1 MDSFRSSTKSVPD
14 QYMSFQY
21 NFNGWNEEESV
32 LFFKGSVFDQ
42 FDLPYYVDQVFVLI
56 LQIFSVDRVKTV
68 PLYRRFL
75 VDQNLNSFTELFL
88 QEKMHIFNLSFEIA
102 WVSLVAILD
111 EIYQMVTLGLSPL
124 ALL

>member
-1 MDSFRSSTKSVPD
+1 MDSFRLSTRSVPD

>member
-1 MDSFRSSTKSVPD
+1 MDSFRLSTRSVPD

-56 LQIFSVDRVKTV
+56 LEIFSVDRVKTV